1 MIPGQ
6 LVLEGFVDKGFDVW
20 TQLWRN
26 QGKIN
31 ASLASVIRWKVWVI
45 RVERRPW
52 IRKI

>member
-1 MIPGQ
+1 MIPRQ
-6 LVLEGFVDKGFDVW
+6 SVLEGFVNEGVEVW

-26 QGKIN
+26 KGKIN

-52 IRKI
+52 ISKI